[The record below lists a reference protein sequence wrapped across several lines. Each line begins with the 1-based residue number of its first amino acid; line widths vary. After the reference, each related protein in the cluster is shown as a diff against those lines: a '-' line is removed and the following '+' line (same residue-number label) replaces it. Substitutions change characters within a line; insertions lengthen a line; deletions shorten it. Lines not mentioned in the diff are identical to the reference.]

1 MADEYCEALG
11 HKHYVK
17 VTEEF
22 YDSIP
27 VETRGIPHLAI
38 PGVHAFLD
46 EMYDGMQTLRSKLS
60 EVVDFSTVQSIACL
74 PFTPFAQALA
84 PGTTPE
90 LDQTSGFAFRNR
102 ADQVDLDGRC
112 FLIESTVEDL
122 ALLKEPLF
130 PRPQIVDASDNPFES
145 ADDHMETFFNAAAT
159 IALII
164 KTNFGDIAND
174 LGVVRQTLE
183 CFSGKRPSCAKMHVA
198 ADIAVLINACYPTV
212 FGVARPHILQALAK
226 APSMAHRAAKRQ
238 QASGKQ
244 VEGLRLSDM
253 GLPATEVCEAQ
264 HYLTV
269 FTELVMVDFGKLVS
283 ELMVLDGRYDLSVFQ
298 HQRMHHLLC
307 NAVRAAWFFASPD
320 PVNGIV
326 PSNPRHPLYNVAA
339 PSLINSRHVNMM
351 IVDRENVE
359 EGTWMKA
366 RGALVGMTPGGYRQ
380 LLSLL
385 IAASTME
392 VDVQVCRNVGGLL
405 LRPSAAPD
413 ILTEHGKPRSDKA
426 ISPLGVEGDALSW
439 GSREGKLR
447 NCKRQ
452 RAAWKANLRG
462 IMPLCVEVR
471 SPLPGEERLGADSE
485 CVQFLQQQAAAHS
498 KAGTK
503 TREELEAL
511 NEFQKALA
519 K

>member
-17 VTEEF
+17 VTENH

-38 PGVHAFLD
+38 PGLHAFLD
-46 EMYDGMQTLRSKLS
+46 ELYDGMQTLRSSLS

-84 PGTTPE
+84 PGTTHE

-102 ADQVDLDGRC
+102 ADQIDLDGRC
-112 FLIESTVEDL
+112 FLIDSTVEDI

-145 ADDHMETFFNAAAT
+145 ADDHMETFFNAAST
-159 IALII
+159 IALLI
-164 KTNFGDIAND
+164 KTNFGAIAND
-174 LGVVRQTLE
+174 LGVVRQTIE
-183 CFSGKRPSCAKMHVA
+183 CFAGIRPSCVKMHVA
-198 ADIAVLINACYPTV
+198 ADIAVLVNACYPTV
-212 FGVARPHILQALAK
+212 FGVARPHILAALAR
-226 APSMAHRAAKRQ
+226 APSMSHRAAKRQ

-244 VEGLRLSDM
+244 VEGLRLTDM
-253 GLPATEVCEAQ
+253 GLSATEVSKAQ
-264 HYLTV
+264 HYLSV
-269 FTELVMVDFGKLVS
+269 FTEFVLADFGKLVS
-283 ELMVLDGRYDLSVFQ
+283 EFMVLDGRYDLSVAQ
-298 HQRMHHLLC
+298 HHKMHHLLC
-307 NAVRAAWFFASPD
+307 NAVRAAWWFASPD
-320 PVNGIV
+320 PFNGMV
-326 PSNPRHPLYNVAA
+326 PDNPKHPLYNVAA
-339 PSLINSRHVNMM
+339 PSLINSRHVNMI
-351 IVDRENVE
+351 IVDRENTDD
-359 EGTWMKA
+359 GTWTNA

-385 IAASTME
+385 IAASAMDVE
-392 VDVQVCRNVGGLL
+392 VQVHRNVGGLL

-452 RAAWKANLRG
+452 RAAWKTNLRAL
-462 IMPLCVEVR
+462 MPLCVEVR
-471 SPLPGEERLGADSE
+471 KPLPGEERLGADSE

-511 NEFQKALA
+511 NEFQKALS